1 MLRGKVQ
8 QHTKRGPLNLFI
20 WFCPSSFFAKK
31 GQKKAP
37 SVKNKDIT
45 CLLYKKKLSSYIFQ
59 LAQRSILSQH
69 RIYTFRECRTSPCNF
84 CHPWVFTTRLS
95 LCVTEYRFV
104 NTNEGWKIAI
114 LIKKK
119 IIFFN
124 FQAFIVRQSSQT
136 NTLALTVSIEEIIEH
151 YLIQPSKQCG
161 DKLSLESSEHS
172 FDNVLS
178 LVHHYSTTKYVKIQS
193 VLPTLKIWWPKT

>member
-1 MLRGKVQ
+1 MIKI
-8 QHTKRGPLNLFI
+8 FI
-20 WFCPSSFFAKK
+20 FS
-31 GQKKAP
+31 
-37 SVKNKDIT
+37 
-45 CLLYKKKLSSYIFQ
+45 
-59 LAQRSILSQH
+59 
-69 RIYTFRECRTSPCNF
+69 
-84 CHPWVFTTRLS
+84 
-95 LCVTEYRFV
+95 
-104 NTNEGWKIAI
+104 
-114 LIKKK
+114 
-119 IIFFN
+119 

-193 VLPTLKIWWPKT
+193 VLPTLKIWWPKIELMTTKMGQFYQNWQFLETCATFLPKMANYIYWSNLGIELVGNTDIHKKASILCSA

>member
-1 MLRGKVQ
+1 MFVLQ
-8 QHTKRGPLNLFI
+8 KRNSAAIFFNCLKEVFYLNIVSTHLEYVGQALVT
-20 WFCPSSFFAKK
+20 FA
-31 GQKKAP
+31 
-37 SVKNKDIT
+37 T
-45 CLLYKKKLSSYIFQ
+45 LEF
-59 LAQRSILSQH
+59 SQ
-69 RIYTFRECRTSPCNF
+69 
-84 CHPWVFTTRLS
+84 LS
-95 LCVTEYRFV
+95 LYIIGNRFV
-104 NTNEGWKIAI
+104 ITNEGEKIPI
-114 LIKKK
+114 LIKN
-119 IIFFN
+119 IFFL

-193 VLPTLKIWWPKT
+193 VLPTLKM